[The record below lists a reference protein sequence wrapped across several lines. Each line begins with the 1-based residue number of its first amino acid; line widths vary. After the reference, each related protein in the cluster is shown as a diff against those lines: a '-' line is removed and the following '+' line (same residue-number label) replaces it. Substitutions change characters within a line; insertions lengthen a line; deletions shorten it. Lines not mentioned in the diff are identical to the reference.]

1 MSGVSKMSQ
10 QRVPYWVSLELYTQ
24 SRVLSG
30 YIRCPR
36 ELRLLDLL
44 NGAGSS
50 EHGINHGF
58 FEFVDISASGEEHK
72 YQERL
77 REYIRKTSVELI
89 ATSDVNLA
97 RGVGAKGGVKL
108 YPFVPKSAVPVSL
121 ELPTY
126 TLIGSVHC
134 SQGQSLHDVLNEDR
148 LFIPLTGVTIAHQYG
163 PYATRPFVAVNKEQ
177 VTSSRE
183 EDPATLAPL

>member
-1 MSGVSKMSQ
+1 MSEP
-10 QRVPYWVSLELYTQ
+10 RVPYWVPLELYTQ
-24 SRVLSG
+24 SRILSG

-44 NGAGSS
+44 NGAGSAENGAS
-50 EHGINHGF
+50 HAF
-58 FEFVDISASGEEHK
+58 FEFLDDTTTSGEEST

-77 REYIRKTSVELI
+77 REYVRKAAVQLI

-97 RGVGAKGGVKL
+97 RGAGARSSAKG
-108 YPFVPKSAVPVSL
+108 YPYLPKSPVAVSL
-121 ELPTY
+121 QLPTY
-126 TLIGSVHC
+126 TLTGCAYC
-134 SQGQSLHDVLNEDR
+134 SPGQSLYEVLNEDR

-163 PYATRPFVAVNKEQ
+163 PHAIRPFVAVNKAQ